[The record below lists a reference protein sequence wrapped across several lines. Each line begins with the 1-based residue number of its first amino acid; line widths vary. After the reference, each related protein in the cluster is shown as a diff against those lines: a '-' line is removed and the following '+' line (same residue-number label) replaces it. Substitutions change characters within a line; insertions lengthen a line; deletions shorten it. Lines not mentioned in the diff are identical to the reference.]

1 MIQLKKIVFASDTLK
16 RLLMK
21 SQRERDRGRIVI
33 TIKLEMRHGVSCV
46 CEIFWES
53 EREREI
59 WWVNC
64 LSSYNLK

>member
-46 CEIFWES
+46 CEIFLRKW
-53 EREREI
+53 ERERFDGLI
-59 WWVNC
+59 A
-64 LSSYNLK
+64 YHHTI